1 MEVSWALLANAVIAG
16 LLLGGFYAAMSVGIS
31 ISFGML
37 DVVNIAHPAFIILGS
52 YIAYIVNDRFGFDPI
67 VVSVAASPL
76 FFLLGMVLY
85 RIYYICFARRGQES
99 VRGVPQPGVCRV
111 RAVVR
116 GLDPRH
122 AARRLRARPRRVL
135 LLHLFRA
142 FVGAGVFIR
151 PLARHAGVSSLGPP
165 GPMSNKVFAAVALA
179 VALALAAVT
188 QLIPNDYFFT
198 AAYTVL
204 LFVILATAWN
214 ILGGYTGYVNFGSA
228 AFFAIGAY
236 TTVFL
241 YNAFKAPLPVGIV
254 AGTLVA
260 GLAGLGLGYLTLRLR
275 GVFFAIA
282 SLALAV
288 VLYIFIVNWDYVGGA
303 RGAYVLQPREVP
315 FGLPRYIH
323 LIYAVQLVMAAFALA
338 VARAIE
344 HSTLGR
350 GLAAIRDDELAAECS
365 GVPTLKLKIFS
376 TMVSCAL
383 MGMAGTTFPYYLS
396 YIEPSSAFSL
406 SYAVNSIAMP
416 LIGGMMSWMGP
427 LIGAVL
433 LGSVQQLVQVTVSS
447 AWNLLIVGVLLV
459 LFVTLAPNGIMGWVD
474 AWRRRKGR

>member
-1 MEVSWALLANAVIAG
+1 
-16 LLLGGFYAAMSVGIS
+16 
-31 ISFGML
+31 
-37 DVVNIAHPAFIILGS
+37 
-52 YIAYIVNDRFGFDPI
+52 
-67 VVSVAASPL
+67 
-76 FFLLGMVLY
+76 
-85 RIYYICFARRGQES
+85 
-99 VRGVPQPGVCRV
+99 
-111 RAVVR
+111 
-116 GLDPRH
+116 
-122 AARRLRARPRRVL
+122 
-135 LLHLFRA
+135 
-142 FVGAGVFIR
+142 
-151 PLARHAGVSSLGPP
+151 
-165 GPMSNKVFAAVALA
+165 MSNPVFAAVAFA
-179 VALALAAVT
+179 FALAFAAAS
-188 QLIPNDYFFT
+188 QLIPNEYFFT

-204 LFVILATAWN
+204 QFVILATAWN

-236 TTVFL
+236 STVVL
-241 YNAFKAPLPVGIV
+241 YNAFKAPLLVMIV
-254 AGTLVA
+254 TGTVVA

-282 SLALAV
+282 SLALSV
-288 VLYIFIVNWDYVGGA
+288 VLFTFIVNWDYVGGA

-323 LIYAVQLVMAAFALA
+323 LLYVVMVLQAAVSLI
-338 VARAIE
+338 VARTIE
-344 HSTLGR
+344 KSTIGR

-365 GVPTLKLKIFS
+365 GVPTLRLKIFS
-376 TMVSCAL
+376 TMTSCAL

-433 LGSVQQLVQVTVSS
+433 LGTVQQLVQVTVSS
-447 AWNLLIVGVLLV
+447 AWNLLIVGALLV

-474 AWRRRKGR
+474 AWRRRRG